1 MKKNTQVETAQKSQ
15 ATNKI
20 QPENVQKDLKR
31 IDEIRKNKSKVPTG
45 KVTLLKETEA
55 RKKAREEEY
64 RNFRINSLKRR
75 CKRMGYDEKQTEE
88 FVKKLIEQME
98 KPNTYTI
105 LVMMKAKDGAMMKEA
120 LAKANIK
127 YKYHGDTYF
136 SFEGDKKL
144 LDKLREIA
152 PPGAKFHIYAKKAE
166 SVLPKADK
174 EVIKK
179 PTNNTAEKKAAAKA
193 IRFKGRGSVRAI
205 HRMQKGRLKDSETG
219 KLKPIRL
226 HGSEKFN
233 KNGKLIPR
241 RKPSARPNAG
251 TNKTKVKIG
260 KRAWLKAHTTQAIL
274 SLAERIK
281 QQKAITVQL
290 KAKKSSTG
298 SKKASTDVKKAA

>member
-1 MKKNTQVETAQKSQ
+1 MKTNTQVETAQKSQ

-75 CKRMGYDEKQTEE
+75 CERMGYDEKQAEE

-174 EVIKK
+174 EIIKK
-179 PTNNTAEKKAAAKA
+179 PTNNTAEAKKKAKA
-193 IRFKGRGSVRAI
+193 VRKEINKKRGMHKKG
-205 HRMQKGRLKDSETG
+205 
-219 KLKPIRL
+219 
-226 HGSEKFN
+226 
-233 KNGKLIPR
+233 NGKFHA
-241 RKPSARPNAG
+241 KQ
-251 TNKTKVKIG
+251 
-260 KRAWLKAHTTQAIL
+260 KRIL
-274 SLAERIK
+274 SLSERKK
-281 QQKAITVQL
+281 QRKATTVQL
-290 KAKKSSTG
+290 NAKKSSTG